1 MLIFL
6 LSLLACFG
14 GKGKLLGE
22 ERSFMR
28 TTRLRVALTVSQ
40 HRTMV
45 GYTVD
50 VLLAQAYTLGVCW
63 TLQARDPTTLPL
75 CLETTRSETE
85 TVSGRSPVAQSCV
98 ACVFVHSVPL
108 SVYRVCAPKS
118 FEFMLNGQRPSRLFE
133 TLSVSS
139 QLLTRHGWTVTLQTI
154 SPQRA
159 FKKHLHRNFIS
170 MTFLKR
176 LR

>member
-1 MLIFL
+1 M
-6 LSLLACFG
+6 
-14 GKGKLLGE
+14 
-22 ERSFMR
+22 
-28 TTRLRVALTVSQ
+28 
-40 HRTMV
+40 
-45 GYTVD
+45 
-50 VLLAQAYTLGVCW
+50 AQAYTLGVCW

-133 TLSVSS
+133 IRVLTCRNSGGHGTARRVMPRAGTYFPLHVLYKNVLRRRPGTWHVRTLIHISNKREGLWPLSISS
-139 QLLTRHGWTVTLQTI
+139 NDFGAHTR
-154 SPQRA
+154 
-159 FKKHLHRNFIS
+159 
-170 MTFLKR
+170 
-176 LR
+176 